1 MYRIYFDESG
11 NTGTNWLDEKQPY
24 FVYGGWLIENC
35 KLDSAIK
42 CFHTAFS
49 SSQATE
55 IKSKNILKRQRYIF
69 YNWFNDMTNQARAIP
84 VFIIADKH
92 FMIAAKIVET
102 FFDSEYNPNINP
114 DFNWQVDLKKM
125 LAEVINKN
133 EIIIGRFQELI
144 KCGIIE
150 LETMKVI
157 KDLLFDYF
165 SEIGLLE
172 VADTIKL
179 LNDESLL
186 EMIDEY
192 KMLSHN
198 GTEKKNLSLFKPAI
212 FQLIL
217 NVDRFCQRINTR
229 ATCTADSLFSFDSII
244 NELQEIIHNNILI
257 TTIDSIEM
265 KDSKTHEMIQ
275 AADLL
280 CGYIR
285 ECLNKTDEYA
295 NEDCSK
301 ELWSTLIGL
310 HDVCVKSGFTPW
322 DYWGDDQVISK
333 ISLLSGF
340 SYNSHCNPI
349 DMIKEQFPQF
359 II

>member
-11 NTGTNWLDEKQPY
+11 NTGTNWLDENQPY
-24 FVYGGWLIENC
+24 FVYGGWLIEDCN
-35 KLDSAIK
+35 LDSAIE
-42 CFHTAFS
+42 CLHNSFS
-49 SSQATE
+49 SSQANE
-55 IKSKNILKRQRYIF
+55 IKAKNILKRQHNTF
-69 YNWFNDMTNQARAIP
+69 YNWYNDMTKKAIP

-102 FFDSEYNPNINP
+102 FFDCAYNPNIKNN
-114 DFNWQVDLKKM
+114 FNWQFDLKRM

-133 EIIIGRFQELI
+133 ESIIEKFQELI

-150 LETMKVI
+150 LKTMVI
-157 KDLLFDYF
+157 IKELLFDHF

-172 VADTIKL
+172 VANTIKL

-186 EMIDEY
+186 KMIDEY
-192 KMLSHN
+192 KMLSNN
-198 GTEKKNLSLFKPAI
+198 GAEKKNLSLFEPAI

-217 NVDRFCQRINTR
+217 NLDKFCQRINTR

-244 NELQEIIHNNILI
+244 NELQEIINNNSLI
-257 TTIDSIEM
+257 TNIDSIEM

-285 ECLNKTDEYA
+285 ECLDKTDEYA
-295 NEDCSK
+295 KEDKSK
-301 ELWSTLIGL
+301 DLWTMLIGL
-310 HDVCVKSGFTPW
+310 HDVCAKSGFTPW
-322 DYWGDDQVISK
+322 DYWGDDQVMSK
-333 ISLLSGF
+333 IAVLSGSSF
-340 SYNSHCNPI
+340 NSDYNSI
-349 DMIKEQFPQF
+349 DMIKKQFSQF
-359 II
+359 IK